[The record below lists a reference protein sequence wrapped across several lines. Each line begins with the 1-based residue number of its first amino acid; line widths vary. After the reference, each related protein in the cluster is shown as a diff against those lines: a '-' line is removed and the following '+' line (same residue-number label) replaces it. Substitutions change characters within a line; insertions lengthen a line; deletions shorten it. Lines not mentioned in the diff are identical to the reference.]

1 MLWQSLGTTADV
13 LTTTIRAVART
24 GDGKSAIVLGAL
36 LMRGGVGFCM
46 VPLLAI
52 GTGQVADARKLC
64 PGIMAFHV
72 DVPGGPA
79 DCDALYLA
87 AVTHSGSL

>member
-1 MLWQSLGTTADV
+1 MAVARYHSRRADR
-13 LTTTIRAVART
+13 TTIRAVART

-64 PGIMAFHV
+64 PGIMASCRSTAPPKPTTH
-72 DVPGGPA
+72 PISGLP
-79 DCDALYLA
+79 LA
-87 AVTHSGSL
+87 TSHSG